1 MIDIFKGPE
10 AGKDNNVIWADIRQ
24 STFWKLRVLGNDIE
38 KAWTS
43 DEILDFLYTNTN
55 YVTLYECEYTCALA
69 CNLPLDKSTNS
80 IVTKESNIYK
90 DTFALRFMYD
100 NKEHVFFI
108 DYNQAK
114 GVLKGISGFSKNK
127 QIYVNSKYTNELD
140 FYIEKCRRK
149 IKGHTHEK

>member
-10 AGKDNNVIWADIRQ
+10 AGKDTNVIWADIRQ

-55 YVTLYECEYTCALA
+55 YVTLYECEYNCALA
-69 CNLPLDKSTNS
+69 CNLPLDKPSNI
-80 IVTKESNIYK
+80 IVKNGHIYK
-90 DTFALRFMYD
+90 DTFALRFMYND
-100 NKEHVFFI
+100 KEHVLFI
-108 DYNQAK
+108 DNNQAR
-114 GVLKGISGFSKNK
+114 GVLKGIFGFSKNK
-127 QIYVNSKYTNELD
+127 KNFETTKYTSELE

-149 IKGHTHEK
+149 IKGHIYEK